1 MKPLKYFTRQSE
13 TKGVAYKESSL
24 FKKQYKQKYP
34 SLTIL
39 TYLTL

>member
-1 MKPLKYFTRQSE
+1 MKQLKLFTRQSE

-24 FKKQYKQKYP
+24 FKKQYKPKKP
-34 SLTIL
+34 SLTIF